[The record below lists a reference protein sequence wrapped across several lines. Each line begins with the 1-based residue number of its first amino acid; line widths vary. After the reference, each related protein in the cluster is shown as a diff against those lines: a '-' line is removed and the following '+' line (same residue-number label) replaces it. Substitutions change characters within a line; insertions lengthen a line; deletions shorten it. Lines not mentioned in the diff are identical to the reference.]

1 MTRSCERR
9 GAPCRV
15 RGAAI
20 LFLVTLL
27 LFPAGLLA
35 LYAARVILSEQR
47 LSANDVRAHEAQ
59 HAAQA
64 GLEAA
69 FAALAS
75 LDPAE
80 PLFDGDGH
88 IEFSGPAVT
97 LGNGAAFSTRIDNHG
112 LTPWD
117 SGLLHIESTGTASDG
132 VGMQVVRQ
140 LARRDPWLAHPP
152 PAPLVAR
159 GAVTLAGDG
168 AIDNADRPY
177 AVWSGGAA
185 VVPASVQITVTGAP
199 ACPVEG
205 VCDADA
211 RIAALS
217 PDGLFANFFGR
228 PPGLMASLSRITQC
242 DVCAGDGLDGDDR
255 PLWIEGAAETI
266 TIVGGAAGSP
276 ETPVILVIDGDLSI
290 AADMTV
296 HGLIHVLGDWLPGG
310 GALTLHGAMTVAGA
324 VQDPGRVTLA
334 YDSEILDQ
342 LGARGPYARI
352 AGSWSDF

>member
-9 GAPCRV
+9 GAPCRD

-47 LSANDVRAHEAQ
+47 LSANDVLAHEAQ

-69 FAALAS
+69 FVAIAS

-80 PLFDGDGH
+80 PVFDGNGYV
-88 IEFSGPAVT
+88 ELAGPAAA

-117 SGLLHIESTGTASDG
+117 SGLLRIESTGTASDG

-140 LARRDPWLAHPP
+140 LAHRDPWLAHPL

-159 GAVTLAGDG
+159 GDVTLASDG

-185 VVPASVQITVTGAP
+185 VVPAAVLITVAGAP

-205 VCDADA
+205 ICDADA
-211 RIAALS
+211 RLAALS
-217 PDGLFANFFGR
+217 SDGMFANIFGR
-228 PPGLMASLSRITQC
+228 PPGLMASLSRIAHC
-242 DVCAGDGLDGDDR
+242 DPCAGDGLDGDDR
-255 PLWIEGAAETI
+255 PLWVEGATGTI
-266 TIVGGAAGSP
+266 TIAGGAAGSP

-290 AADMTV
+290 AADTTV

-310 GALTLHGAMTVAGA
+310 GALTLRGAMTVAGA

-334 YDSEILDQ
+334 YDSGILDL
-342 LGARGPYARI
+342 LGARGPFVRI